1 MDIVVNDFVQVLRDH
16 RVRVS
21 PAESIDALRA
31 LEQTGLGER
40 EVVRDTLRSTLVK
53 SGEDTATFDR
63 LFDLFFSG
71 MRGREVLAV
80 MIRPD
85 SRPGGAMLGMFWCCR
100 RERCDACQALSLIMP
115 AVPAAGAARP
125 SPK

>member
-1 MDIVVNDFVQVLRDH
+1 VDTVVNDFVQVLRDH

-40 EVVRDTLRSTLVK
+40 GVVKDTLRATLVK

-63 LFDLFFSG
+63 LFDLF
-71 MRGREVLAV
+71 L
-80 MIRPD
+80 
-85 SRPGGAMLGMFWCCR
+85 L
-100 RERCDACQALSLIMP
+100 DAAC
-115 AVPAAGAARP
+115 G
-125 SPK
+125 